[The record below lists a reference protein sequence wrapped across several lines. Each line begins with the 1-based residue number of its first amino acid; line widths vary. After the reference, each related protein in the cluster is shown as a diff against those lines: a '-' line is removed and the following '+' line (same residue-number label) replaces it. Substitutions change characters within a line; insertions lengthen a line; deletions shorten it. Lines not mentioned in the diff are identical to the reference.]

1 MRHARSPRNRFETIG
16 VALTTALAL
25 AAVPATVV
33 ATGTAALAAD
43 TTLVSTDFT
52 DGTLGGWTQS
62 GGPTLSFVDV
72 DGNQALQVANRTE
85 DFDGIQ
91 TPAGL
96 FADVEPGT
104 VLTLSMRAKLAPE
117 TVGSA
122 GVRLV
127 VKPAYS
133 WVGNTTMTADA
144 WTTVTGT
151 YAVPA
156 DADPAQLQVYIG
168 TGALDGP
175 YTYLVDDIAITAPAS
190 STETTLVSTDF
201 TDGTYA
207 DWAASGGATLSV
219 VDVEG
224 NPALQVADRTEDF
237 DGIQTAAGL
246 FADVE
251 PGTVLT
257 LSMRARLAPETVGSA
272 GVRLVVK
279 PAYSWVGNTTMTAD
293 AWTTVTGTYEVPADA
308 VPAELQV
315 YIGTGALDGPY
326 TYLVD
331 DITIT
336 APAGDGPGETP
347 DVLPGGAL
355 NPTTTPVSAAQGTG
369 NRSALT
375 FDDGP
380 NGADTTELL
389 DFLAAKDIQ
398 ATFCV
403 IGQNVQA
410 PGGADLLKRIVA
422 DGHTLCNHG
431 TSYDVLDGTQ
441 AEVAQDLADNLTII
455 RTALGNPSAQVPFFR
470 AANGVWTT
478 ANQNAAVALGMQP
491 LAVINTISDWETQDE
506 ATLTANLR
514 AAMKPGEVVLLHDG
528 GGSRAGTVAAAKTV
542 IQERLD
548 EGWTFTLPAVTL
560 APSQPPGTAVISAD
574 FEDGLQGWV
583 PRATGDGQG
592 TLAVTGE
599 LAHGGAQSALLT
611 ARTSQGHGIGFDA
624 TGVLIP
630 GTSYEYSAWVRFA
643 PGQTGDEIWLSL
655 ARTVGESTS
664 YDTLKQFT
672 GISNSEWVEVTG
684 TFQMAAADS
693 ALLYFET
700 PWENGDPGNT
710 SDFLVD
716 DIVVK
721 VQDPLQVQDL
731 APIKDSVDF
740 PVGAAIDSREQTG
753 AQSELLLRHFDQVTS
768 ENYMKPEAWYDAEGT
783 FTPHPEA
790 DAIMQYAQD
799 NGIAVYG
806 HTLAWHSQTP
816 AWFFQ
821 DEAGAPL
828 TTSEADQQVLRDR
841 LRTHIHAVA
850 QHLSD
855 TYGAFGSDTNPLVAF
870 DVVNEVVSDSGEFAD
885 GLRRSEWYRILG
897 EEFIDLAFQYADE
910 SFNDEFAAAGAD
922 RPITLFINDYN
933 TEQGG
938 KQVRLHALVERLL
951 ERGVPVDG
959 VGHQFHVSLAMP
971 VSALETALTAFEDL
985 PVVQAVTELDVTT
998 GTPVTDG
1005 KLVEQGYYYR
1015 DAFRVFRAHAES
1027 LFSVTVW
1034 GLTDGRSWRSDAGAP
1049 LVFDDLLQAKPAYY
1063 GIVDGELPARQRA
1076 ANVFAED
1083 VPLSDETSDVRWSQ
1097 LPLNVLDDSTA
1108 FQLRWAPDNLTAYV
1122 TVDDATA
1129 EATDAIEIA
1138 YAGQTVTFGRDG
1150 SGDVDGVV
1158 TERDGGYD
1166 AVVKLPLAT
1175 PVAEG
1180 GTVPFDL
1187 RVTDGADTV
1196 AWNTPGATGTLTL
1209 VEALSYAEVPS
1220 VATAPTIDGD
1230 TDASWSD
1237 AVSVRTDKQTNGTG
1251 GATAEVRT
1259 LWKDNTLFVLA
1270 EVTDPVVDVTGSDP
1284 WIQDSVEIYVDAGN
1298 YKNGSYRYDDTQ
1310 IRISATNV
1318 VSFGT
1323 GDEAFQQNR
1332 LVSATRLTDTG
1343 YVVEASISLLEDGG
1357 AGSFQ
1362 GVDFQVNDASNG
1374 ARTSIHNWADPT
1386 GAGYQSTA
1394 RWGVLQLVEAGVPSS
1409 ATTLTAAPS
1418 SQVFGSSSRV
1428 TLTATVT
1435 ADVPVAGPVEFV
1447 AGDTVLGTA
1456 TLRNGSASL
1465 RLPGSTPAGSYEV
1478 VARFAG
1484 DDTVAGSESAAV
1496 TVVVEKVTTTTGLT
1510 VTRGFL
1516 FIPSVAFV
1524 TVATNN
1530 GRVPSGTVEIREG
1543 TKVVKR
1549 LNVVLGI
1556 AIGTVPSGKHTYTAT
1571 FVPSDTAN
1579 VSPSTSA
1586 PVKTR

>member
-1 MRHARSPRNRFETIG
+1 M
-16 VALTTALAL
+16 ALATALAL
-25 AAVPATVV
+25 AAVPAAVV
-33 ATGTAALAAD
+33 TTGTAALAAD

-72 DGNQALQVANRTE
+72 DGNPALQVANRTE

-96 FADVEPGT
+96 FE
-104 VLTLSMRAKLAPE
+104 
-117 TVGSA
+117 
-122 GVRLV
+122 
-127 VKPAYS
+127 
-133 WVGNTTMTADA
+133 
-144 WTTVTGT
+144 
-151 YAVPA
+151 
-156 DADPAQLQVYIG
+156 
-168 TGALDGP
+168 
-175 YTYLVDDIAITAPAS
+175 
-190 STETTLVSTDF
+190 
-201 TDGTYA
+201 
-207 DWAASGGATLSV
+207 
-219 VDVEG
+219 
-224 NPALQVADRTEDF
+224 
-237 DGIQTAAGL
+237 
-246 FADVE
+246 DVE

-279 PAYSWVGNTTMTAD
+279 PAYGWVGNTTMTADAWSTVTGTYTVPADADPAMLQVYLGTGALDAPYTYLVDDITITAPAATPSVETIVSTDFTDGTYSDWAASGGATLSVVDVEGNPALQVANRTEDFDGIQTAAGLFADVAPGTELTLSMRARLAPETVGSAGVRLVVKPAYAWVGNTTMTAD
-293 AWTTVTGTYEVPADA
+293 AWTTVTGTYTVPADA
-308 VPAELQV
+308 DPTALQV
-315 YIGTGALDGPY
+315 YLGTGALDGPY

-331 DITIT
+331 DLTIT
-336 APAGDGPGETP
+336 APAGGEEPETP

-389 DFLAAKDIQ
+389 DFLAAKDLQ

-410 PGGADLLKRIVA
+410 SGGADILKRIVA

-441 AEVAQDLADNLTII
+441 AEVEQDLADNLTII

-491 LAVINTISDWETQDE
+491 LAVVNTISDWETQDE

-514 AAMKPGEVVLLHDG
+514 TAMKSGEVVLMHDG

-583 PRATGDGQG
+583 PRATDTGQG
-592 TLAVTGE
+592 TLAVTDE

-611 ARTSQGHGIGFDA
+611 ERTSQGHGIGFDA

-643 PGQTGDEIWLSL
+643 PGQTAEDIWLSL
-655 ARTVGESTS
+655 ARTVGTSTS

-672 GISNSEWVEVTG
+672 GISNSEWTEVTG

-716 DIVVK
+716 DVVVT

-799 NGIAVYG
+799 NGIDVYG

-821 DEAGAPL
+821 DEAGVAL
-828 TTSEADQQVLRDR
+828 TTSEADQQVLKDR
-841 LRTHIHAVA
+841 LRTHIFDVA
-850 QHLSD
+850 EYLSD
-855 TYGAFGSDTNPLVAF
+855 TYGAFGSDTNPLTAF

-971 VSALETALTAFEDL
+971 VSALETAITAFNDL

-1034 GLTDGRSWRSDAGAP
+1034 GLTDGRSWRSDSGAP
-1049 LVFDDLLQAKPAYY
+1049 LVFDDLLQAKPAYH

-1083 VPLSDETSDVRWSQ
+1083 VPLSDETSDVRWAQ
-1097 LPLNVLDDSTA
+1097 LPLNVIDDSTA

-1122 TVDDATA
+1122 TVDDTSVQ
-1129 EATDAIEIA
+1129 ATDGIEIA

-1187 RVTDGADTV
+1187 RVTDGAGTV

-1209 VEALSYAEVPS
+1209 VEPLSYAEVGS
-1220 VATAPTIDGD
+1220 VETAPAIDGEE
-1230 TDASWSD
+1230 DASWAD
-1237 AVSVRTDKQTNGTG
+1237 ATSVRTDKQTNGTG
-1251 GATAEVRT
+1251 GATAEFRT
-1259 LWKDNTLFVLA
+1259 VWKDNTLFVLA
-1270 EVTDPVVDVTGSDP
+1270 EVTDPVVDVSGSDP

-1357 AGSFQ
+1357 AGSFH
-1362 GVDFQVNDASNG
+1362 GVDFQVNDASGG

-1394 RWGVLQLVEAGVPSS
+1394 RWGVLQLVETEAELPSS
-1409 ATTLTAAPS
+1409 TTTLAASPS
-1418 SQVFGSSSRV
+1418 SQVFGASKRV

-1435 ADVPVAGPVEFV
+1435 SDVAVAGPVEFV
-1447 AGDTVLGTA
+1447 AGETVLGTA
-1456 TLRNGSASL
+1456 TLRGGTATL
-1465 RLPGSTPAGSYEV
+1465 RLPASTPAGSYDV
-1478 VARFAG
+1478 VARYAG
-1484 DDTVAGSESAAV
+1484 DDTVTGSESAAV
-1496 TVVVEKVTTTTGLT
+1496 TVVVKKVSTTTGLT
-1510 VTRGFL
+1510 VTPGFL
-1516 FIPSVAFV
+1516 FIPSFAVV
-1524 TVATNN
+1524 TVATDN
-1530 GRVPSGTVEIREG
+1530 GKVPSGTVEIREG

-1549 LNVVLGI
+1549 LSVVLGI

-1571 FVPSDTAN
+1571 FVPNDTAN